1 MAFTNHVGPQLV
13 DAFGNKRIG
22 NAPVVSLAATG
33 NAVVQIP
40 ISGSEYILRRIV
52 VSTPANSAGG
62 SVPNMSTGNVTILTS
77 SDGNTTN
84 AVANAQTLTN
94 VTAAH
99 TWQDLTLATATA
111 TASYTSGSLY
121 VLVGTAVANSTVQ
134 ISVFGD
140 VVTL

>member
-1 MAFTNHVGPQLV
+1 MAFTNHIGSQRG
-13 DAFGNKRIG
+13 DGFGNKRIG
-22 NAPVVSLAATG
+22 HAPVVSLAATG
-33 NAVVQIP
+33 NTVVQIP
-40 ISGSEYILRRIV
+40 MMGSEYILRRIV
-52 VSTPANSAGG
+52 VSAPANSAGG
-62 SVPNMSTGNVTILTS
+62 TVPNMSTGNVTILTS

-111 TASYTSGSLY
+111 TTSYTSGSLY
-121 VLVGTAVANSTVQ
+121 VLVGTTVANSTVQ

>member
-1 MAFTNHVGPQLV
+1 MAFTNHVGSQHISS
-13 DAFGNKRIG
+13 FGNKRLG
-22 NAPVVSLAATG
+22 YAQVVSLSATG
-33 NAVVQIP
+33 NAVAQID

-62 SVPNMSTGNVTILTS
+62 TVPNMSTGNVTILTS
-77 SDGNTTN
+77 SDGNATN

-111 TASYTSGSLY
+111 TTSYTSGSLY